1 MSQYIDGNYKTFTS
15 GEALA
20 IYCRVKYSAGTVVYA
35 DAGEPYIG
43 ITMEAVATATP
54 VTVRLRT
61 ASGTCKVTAA
71 GTFSTAAQ
79 LYGAD
84 DGEVDDV
91 AAGQVFG
98 MALEAATADGDI
110 IEAIPAVDNASPSY
124 DMVFGPVLSG
134 GSEQDIDDDPSA
146 TQNYAIGTRRQTPD
160 GEEFHYSCAGMT
172 LNTDVAVWSNQS
184 QCVSYGIIA
193 ATSAAA
199 ATSLTITVG
208 ATDGPAGD
216 GVLALNYLAGG
227 RVVVFPH
234 SDNSFVRTITG
245 NAAVAAGGGT
255 CVITLSKA
263 IPVAATITV
272 DHAEAMASPYADV
285 RTGDAGGARPFLGQ
299 ATVVATAAAPYFWL
313 HTSGIMWL
321 APQGEVGDAAHD
333 AEVVFRHDGSLD
345 EHDYSDAY
353 NTKAQHA
360 GFVLT
365 RAAAGTQGAPFV
377 KIRC

>member
-1 MSQYIDGNYKTFTS
+1 MSQYVDGNYKTFTS

-20 IYCRVKYSAGTVVYA
+20 IYRRVKLSAGTVVYA
-35 DAGEPYIG
+35 DAGDPYIG
-43 ITMEAVATATP
+43 ITQEAVAITQP
-54 VTVRLRT
+54 VNIRLRT
-61 ASGTCKVTAA
+61 AAGTCKVTAA
-71 GTFSTAAQ
+71 GTFSAAAQ

-84 DGEVDDV
+84 DGKVDDV

-98 MALEAATADGDI
+98 IALEAATAANDI
-110 IEAIPAVDNASPSY
+110 LEAVPAVDNSSPSY
-124 DMVFGPVLSG
+124 DIVYGPVLSG

-146 TQNYAIGTRRQTPD
+146 TQNYAIGTRRVTPD
-160 GEEFHYSCAGMT
+160 GEEFHYACAGMT
-172 LNTDVAVWSNQS
+172 LNPDLAVWSNQS

-193 ATSAAA
+193 ATSAKG
-199 ATSLTITVG
+199 ATSLTLTVG

-216 GVLALNYLAGG
+216 GVLALNYLVGG

-245 NAAVAAGGGT
+245 NTAVAASGGT
-255 CVITLSKA
+255 TVVTLSKA

-285 RTGDAGGARPFLGQ
+285 RTGNAGGIRPFLGQ
-299 ATVVATAAAPYFWL
+299 ATVVATVAAPYHWI

-321 APQGEVGDAAHD
+321 APQAEVGTGAHD
-333 AEVVFRHDGSLD
+333 NEVVFRHDGSLD
-345 EHDYSDAY
+345 EHDYSDSY